1 MPFVILRGTFLHVK
15 VEPETSFF
23 LDDQSG
29 INIVE
34 FFVFITKIGRFNSP
48 MNIEETWS
56 LFRIFG

>member
-1 MPFVILRGTFLHVK
+1 MPSWRTFLHVK
-15 VEPETSFF
+15 VEPETSSF

-34 FFVFITKIGRFNSP
+34 FFVLITKIGRFNSP